1 MVMVSQ
7 LIVEARW
14 FWVENEMG
22 LKTALE
28 KLQRYGAQKRWQMA
42 RGSPLLEKLVAEGKG
57 FASVGQA

>member
-1 MVMVSQ
+1 M
-7 LIVEARW
+7 

-28 KLQRYGAQKRWQMA
+28 KLQRYGAQSGGKCSWFRRCSRNWC
-42 RGSPLLEKLVAEGKG
+42 RGEG